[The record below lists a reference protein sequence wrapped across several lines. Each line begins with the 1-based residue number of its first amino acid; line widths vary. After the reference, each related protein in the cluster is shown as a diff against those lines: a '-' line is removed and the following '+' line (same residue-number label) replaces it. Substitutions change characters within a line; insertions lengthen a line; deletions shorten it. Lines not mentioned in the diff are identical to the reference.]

1 MKLENPLFN
10 IVLVEPEIHVNTGN
24 IGRTS
29 VGTQCRLHLVEP
41 LGFEITDSRVKRAG
55 LDYWGSLDLTIHSN
69 FEALWSCV
77 EDKSRAFFF
86 TTKVEKTLYDF
97 EFHQGDW
104 LFFGKETKGLDM
116 ALIERFRS
124 QAATI
129 PMPGEVRSLNL
140 ANAVSITVF
149 EGMRQL
155 RFS

>member
-1 MKLENPLFN
+1 
-10 IVLVEPEIHVNTGN
+10 
-24 IGRTS
+24 
-29 VGTQCRLHLVEP
+29 
-41 LGFEITDSRVKRAG
+41 
-55 LDYWGSLDLTIHSN
+55 

-97 EFHQGDW
+97 EFQQGDW